1 MLPSKKIGQEG
12 YKEEMRAISSFGINM
27 AIDESTGEKATRTKK
42 ALIELIQTLRGGDKN
57 E

>member
-12 YKEEMRAISSFGINM
+12 YKEEMRAISSFGMNM
-27 AIDESTGEKATRTKK
+27 AMDESTSEKATRTKK
-42 ALIELIQTLRGGDKN
+42 ALIELIQTLRGEDKN